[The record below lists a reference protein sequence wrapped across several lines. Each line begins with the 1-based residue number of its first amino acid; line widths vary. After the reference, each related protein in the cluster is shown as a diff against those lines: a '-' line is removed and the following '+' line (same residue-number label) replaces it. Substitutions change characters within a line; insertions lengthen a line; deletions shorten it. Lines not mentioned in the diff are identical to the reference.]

1 MPPRQEFIEE
11 PVTHQVKVLD
21 PEPSFDLAA
30 MAASSWVKAHIT
42 AIYEVNWDDLVVTLL
57 QKPEFEATAR
67 ARSGKQ

>member
-1 MPPRQEFIEE
+1 
-11 PVTHQVKVLD
+11 
-21 PEPSFDLAA
+21 